1 MPKIRTGSA
10 RGDGAGALLPAL
22 RERIARHT
30 LPPGAKLLENDLAR
44 EFGVSRAKVRDA
56 FGVLEQRGLIQ
67 RIPNRGAVVA
77 RLDLSQVFEIYAVR
91 EMLEGLCARLAVERT
106 KPSSWQDLVQVFGR
120 PMETIVKRGEFE
132 KYIANLDELRSRT
145 LEAAGNRRAGRH
157 ARQHQRQNARNPA
170 PHHYPAGPRGRRPGT
185 ASRGAGRNA
194 QGRRRRSRR
203 IAPRQHPQLARISRA
218 LSNLR
223 SLGTRMPAPTA
234 SSAQGPLA
242 GYRVL
247 EIGLDRR
254 GPLLRPPVRRLRRR
268 SHQGRSLPTAT
279 PCARWACAIA
289 TNRCRPRAYS
299 ATNR

>member
-1 MPKIRTGSA
+1 MPKIRTGPA

-22 RERIARHT
+22 RERIARHA

-145 LEAAGNRRAGRH
+145 LEAAGNGVLADMLDSINDKTREIQRRIIILPGRAAEGLEQHRAVLAAMRKGDAAGAEELRRANIRS
-157 ARQHQRQNARNPA
+157 
-170 PHHYPAGPRGRRPGT
+170 
-185 ASRGAGRNA
+185 SREYLERY
-194 QGRRRRSRR
+194 QSF
-203 IAPRQHPQLARISRA
+203 
-218 LSNLR
+218 
-223 SLGTRMPAPTA
+223 
-234 SSAQGPLA
+234 
-242 GYRVL
+242 VL
-247 EIGLDRR
+247 
-254 GPLLRPPVRRLRRR
+254 
-268 SHQGRSLPTAT
+268 
-279 PCARWACAIA
+279 
-289 TNRCRPRAYS
+289 
-299 ATNR
+299 